1 MHQESID
8 KMSNEVIIGII
19 GLVSTVL
26 TWFLSRKKYYADIET
41 VKISNDSNAIDSM
54 NKSLDFYK
62 DIVEDNKKRL
72 DDSQEQINQL
82 LKENYQL
89 KQDLQTLKIQVQFLM
104 KYNCMRGDCKKR
116 ITNSDYI
123 NEDLNGDDK

>member
-1 MHQESID
+1 
-8 KMSNEVIIGII
+8 MSNEVIIGII
-19 GLVSTVL
+19 GLISTVVS
-26 TWFLSRKKYYADIET
+26 WFLSRKKYYADIES

-54 NKSLDFYK
+54 NKSLAFYK

-72 DDSQEQINQL
+72 DDSQEQISQL

-116 ITNSDYI
+116 MTNSDDI
-123 NEDLNGDDK
+123 NEDLNEDNK

>member
-1 MHQESID
+1 MHQENID
-8 KMSNEVIIGII
+8 KMSNEIIIGII
-19 GLVSTVL
+19 GLVSTVV

-41 VKISNDSNAIDSM
+41 VKISNDLNAIDSM
-54 NKSLDFYK
+54 NKSLAFYK
-62 DIVEDNKKRL
+62 DVVEDNKKRL
-72 DDSQEQINQL
+72 DESQEQINQL

-116 ITNSDYI
+116 ITNSDDI
-123 NEDLNGDDK
+123 NEDLNGDNK

>member
-1 MHQESID
+1 MV

-19 GLVSTVL
+19 GLVSTVV

-41 VKISNDSNAIDSM
+41 VKINNDSNAIDSM
-54 NKSLDFYK
+54 NKSLAFYK

-116 ITNSDYI
+116 MTNSDDI
-123 NEDLNGDDK
+123 NEDLNGDNK

>member
-1 MHQESID
+1 
-8 KMSNEVIIGII
+8 MSNEVIIGII
-19 GLVSTVL
+19 GLISTVVS
-26 TWFLSRKKYYADIET
+26 WFLSRKKYYADIES

-54 NKSLDFYK
+54 NKSLAFYK

-72 DDSQEQINQL
+72 DDSQEQISQL

-116 ITNSDYI
+116 MTNSDDI
-123 NEDLNGDDK
+123 NEDLNGDNK

>member
-1 MHQESID
+1 
-8 KMSNEVIIGII
+8 MSNEVIIGII
-19 GLVSTVL
+19 GLVSTVVS
-26 TWFLSRKKYYADIET
+26 WFLSRKKYYADIES

-54 NKSLDFYK
+54 NKSLAFYK

-72 DDSQEQINQL
+72 DDSQEQLNQL

-116 ITNSDYI
+116 MTNSDNI
-123 NEDLNGDDK
+123 NEDLNGDNK

>member
-1 MHQESID
+1 
-8 KMSNEVIIGII
+8 MSNEVIIGII
-19 GLVSTVL
+19 GLVSTVV

-41 VKISNDSNAIDSM
+41 VKISNGASAIDSM
-54 NKSLDFYK
+54 NKSLAFYK

-116 ITNSDYI
+116 MTNSDDI
-123 NEDLNGDDK
+123 NEDLNGDNK

>member
-1 MHQESID
+1 
-8 KMSNEVIIGII
+8 MSNEIIIGII
-19 GLVSTVL
+19 GLVSTVV

-41 VKISNDSNAIDSM
+41 VKISNDLNAIDSM
-54 NKSLDFYK
+54 NKSLAFYK
-62 DIVEDNKKRL
+62 DVVEDNKKRL
-72 DDSQEQINQL
+72 DESQEQINQL

-116 ITNSDYI
+116 ITNSDDI
-123 NEDLNGDDK
+123 NEDLNGDNK

>member
-1 MHQESID
+1 
-8 KMSNEVIIGII
+8 MSNEIIIGII
-19 GLVSTVL
+19 GLVSTIV

-41 VKISNDSNAIDSM
+41 VKINNDLNAIDSM
-54 NKSLDFYK
+54 NKSLAFYK
-62 DIVEDNKKRL
+62 DVVEDNKKRL
-72 DDSQEQINQL
+72 DESQEQINQL

-116 ITNSDYI
+116 ITNSDDI
-123 NEDLNGDDK
+123 NEDLNGDIK

>member
-1 MHQESID
+1 
-8 KMSNEVIIGII
+8 MSNEVIIGII
-19 GLVSTVL
+19 GLISTVVS
-26 TWFLSRKKYYADIET
+26 WFLSRKKYYADIES

-54 NKSLDFYK
+54 NKSLAFYK

-72 DDSQEQINQL
+72 DDSQEQISQL

-116 ITNSDYI
+116 MTNSDDI
-123 NEDLNGDDK
+123 NENLNGDNK

>member
-1 MHQESID
+1 
-8 KMSNEVIIGII
+8 MSNEVIIGII
-19 GLVSTVL
+19 GLVSTVV

-41 VKISNDSNAIDSM
+41 VKINNDSNAIDSM
-54 NKSLDFYK
+54 NKSLAFYK

-116 ITNSDYI
+116 MTNSDDI
-123 NEDLNGDDK
+123 NEDLNGDNK

>member
-1 MHQESID
+1 
-8 KMSNEVIIGII
+8 MSNEVIIGII

-54 NKSLDFYK
+54 NKSLAFYK

>member
-1 MHQESID
+1 MV

-19 GLVSTVL
+19 GLISTVVS
-26 TWFLSRKKYYADIET
+26 WFLSRKKYYADIES
-41 VKISNDSNAIDSM
+41 VKINNDLNAIDSM
-54 NKSLDFYK
+54 NKSLAFYR

-72 DDSQEQINQL
+72 DESQEQISQL

-89 KQDLQTLKIQVQFLM
+89 KQDLQSLKIQVQFLM

-116 ITNSDYI
+116 MTNSDDI
-123 NEDLNGDDK
+123 NEDLNGNDK